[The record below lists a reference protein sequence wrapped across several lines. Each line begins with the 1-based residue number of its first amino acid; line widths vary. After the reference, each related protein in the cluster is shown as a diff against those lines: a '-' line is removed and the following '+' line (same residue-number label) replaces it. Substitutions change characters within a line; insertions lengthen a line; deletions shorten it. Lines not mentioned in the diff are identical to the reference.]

1 MIHSDGP
8 YALPGKP
15 NPDGL
20 PVLDRLDVGDAFWGF
35 SIYDNCGDWHL
46 HGTFNGHD
54 DPDGGACGH
63 GTLVYLGGA
72 EPVQCGG
79 LPADIVGTDGD
90 DNIAGT
96 SLGEVIHG
104 LAGNDTIDGGGGP
117 DTICGGPGDDTIL
130 GGDGDDKLLGGPGA
144 DDLFGQGGADEI
156 KGNSGKDFLEGGD
169 GKDRLFGHSGRDRLE
184 GGDETISWTEAGIRT
199 GW

>member
-63 GTLVYLGGA
+63 GILVYLGGA

-104 LAGNDTIDGGGGP
+104 LAGNDTIDGDGGP
-117 DTICGGPGDDTIL
+117 DTICGGPVPTTCSARAAPTKSRVIRARTFLRAETAKTVSLATAGATGWKAETTTI
-130 GGDGDDKLLGGPGA
+130 P
-144 DDLFGQGGADEI
+144 
-156 KGNSGKDFLEGGD
+156 
-169 GKDRLFGHSGRDRLE
+169 
-184 GGDETISWTEAGIRT
+184 WTEAGIRT